1 MNNGQ
6 KREVNNGSIIDKLW
20 SILAAVVFDFIC
32 VLCFLYSTRIMFED
46 VYKYGA
52 MGSRFVL
59 RIVAMVIIVSLI
71 SEVADR
77 FGKLIGVFTKLGTM
91 IAGALWLLRYLRV
104 EAYLNGFRKIGSL
117 YIADWNEYFGTSIA
131 IGIESSRYVVNSLD
145 LATIVLFFVFLC
157 LSKIIKNNILL
168 GAIPGT
174 LFIAIILVGK
184 MPGIEGVFLLLAGV
198 LLVKSRGFGKIDFKP
213 SGGTTNNLFAWAGG
227 LAWLRCGIIAAVLF
241 FVISNTQD
249 DLARQTVREYS
260 ASTKQFATT
269 TVNKTIE
276 YFNRME
282 LSIKDAFISGK
293 WGDIF
298 NLNAGEDSDI
308 AKIDNSTPEYS
319 GEYVLQVTLGKGP
332 MANMYLRD
340 FCAISY
346 KDGIWTRNSSY
357 SSNTYTEK
365 IHELV
370 VNKMK
375 TIYKV
380 NMVSELHIGN
390 HANVEYLKDTKYVS
404 VTFASEIDYPSFDI
418 KVTGDGCFEKDINVK
433 MVVLNM
439 WNWSGKYEDLAFI
452 CQADRDYVE
461 RWYEQYVQEVYLDVP
476 DGMTYVEKI
485 SDEIL
490 QKFEYSDKYLEL
502 GGENAERL
510 QKAMAV
516 VDWMRTN
523 TVYSLKLPKLPRN
536 TDPVEFFLGTSRI
549 GYCMHYASA
558 STLLLRKMG
567 VPARYASGY
576 IVEASSFTGS
586 TMFTSFVPDNNAH
599 AWVEIYLNGI
609 GWVPVE
615 VTNGYTDEQ
624 EDLPGE
630 QTTTSTEPTTEPP
643 ETDIT
648 TDVGQQTTTYDNE
661 TSESESQQGGQ
672 DENPSGGQDDLSYDE
687 KSYWPI
693 VFVIL
698 GMPVSIL
705 AVFFIYFQ
713 MPKIRQY
720 IIKRELQRL
729 ERKGPR
735 KAIQTINRRI
745 YYKLCMLGKI
755 PVQNIKDDAYEK
767 VLKQRYSNIEETDWE
782 RYMEIVK
789 AAVFAKREM
798 TEEEMKFCYE
808 IYRQT

>member
-32 VLCFLYSTRIMFED
+32 VLCFLYSTRIMYED
-46 VYKYGA
+46 AYKYGA

-59 RIVAMVIIVSLI
+59 RIIAMVIIVSLI

-91 IAGALWLLRYLRV
+91 IAGALWLFRYLRV
-104 EAYLNGFRKIGSL
+104 EAYLNGFRKIVSL
-117 YIADWNEYFGTSIA
+117 YMADWNEYFGTSIA

-145 LATIVLFFVFLC
+145 LATIVLFLVFLC
-157 LSKIIKNNILL
+157 LAKIMRNNILL

-198 LLVKSRGFGKIDFKP
+198 LLVKSKGFGKIDFKP

-241 FVISNTQD
+241 LVISNTQD
-249 DLARQTVREYS
+249 DLARQTVKEYS

-282 LSIKDAFISGK
+282 MSVKNAFISGK
-293 WGDIF
+293 WGEIF
-298 NLNAGEDSDI
+298 NSHADEDSDI
-308 AKIDNSTPEYS
+308 AKIDNSTPKYS
-319 GEYVLQVTLGKGP
+319 GEYVLHISTDRRP

-340 FCAISY
+340 FCALSY
-346 KDGIWTRNSSY
+346 KDGIWKRNSL
-357 SSNTYTEK
+357 NAYTEA

-370 VNKMK
+370 VNKIK
-375 TIYKV
+375 TKYKV
-380 NMVSELHIGN
+380 NMVSWLLIGSIVK
-390 HANVEYLKDTKYVS
+390 VEYFKDTKAVS
-404 VTFASEIDYPSFDI
+404 VPFASEIYRPVAHHI
-418 KVTGDGCFEKDINVK
+418 KSKGDGCFEKDINAR
-433 MVVLNM
+433 MVELDM
-439 WNWSGKYEDLAFI
+439 WNWSGEYEDLAFI
-452 CQADRDYVE
+452 CQADRDYME
-461 RWYEQYVQEVYLDVP
+461 RRYEQYVQEVYLDVP

-485 SDEIL
+485 SDELL
-490 QKFEYSDKYLEL
+490 QQLEYSDKYLEL
-502 GGENAERL
+502 GDENARRL

-523 TVYSLKLPKLPRN
+523 TVYSLKLPKLPKN
-536 TDPVEFFLGTSRI
+536 TDPVEYFLGTSRT

-558 STLLLRKMG
+558 STLLLREMD

-576 IVEASSFTGS
+576 IVEESSFTGRV
-586 TMFTSFVPDNNAH
+586 MYTSYVPDNKAH

-615 VTNGYTDEQ
+615 VTNGYTDEH
-624 EDLPGE
+624 EDSPGE

-643 ETDIT
+643 ETDVTI
-648 TDVGQQTTTYDNE
+648 DVGQQSTTTYDNE

-672 DENPSGGQDDLSYDE
+672 DNDSSDGQDDTTDNA

-693 VFVIL
+693 VFVAV

-705 AVFFIYFQ
+705 AAFFIYFQ
-713 MPKIRQY
+713 MPKVRQY
-720 IIKRELQRL
+720 IIKREWQRL
-729 ERKGPR
+729 EQRGPR
-735 KAIQTINRRI
+735 RAIRIMNRRI
-745 YYKLCMLGKI
+745 YHKLRLLGKI
-755 PVQNIKDDAYEK
+755 PAQNIKDDAYEA
-767 VLKQRYSNIEETDWE
+767 VLKKRYSDIDGADWE

-789 AAVFAKREM
+789 AAVFSKREM

-808 IYRQT
+808 IYRQI